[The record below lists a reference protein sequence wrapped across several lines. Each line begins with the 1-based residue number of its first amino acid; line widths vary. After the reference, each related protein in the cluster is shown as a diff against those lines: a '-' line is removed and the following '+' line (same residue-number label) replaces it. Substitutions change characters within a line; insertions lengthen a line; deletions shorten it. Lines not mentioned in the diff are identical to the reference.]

1 MELSKNQHLVGYD
14 ISLNSIHPAAWAQE
28 KAKSLGILDLSPS
41 YIEKLSGDNT
51 RQEKDRVMAALMTG
65 YYIKQQNRTLFCKT
79 SQQFFLWTSLIAF
92 SSACQLD
99 SYLSNSNKISTILGR
114 LDAVQYF
121 IFCFVQRDCRLL
133 ISTK

>member
-1 MELSKNQHLVGYD
+1 
-14 ISLNSIHPAAWAQE
+14 
-28 KAKSLGILDLSPS
+28 
-41 YIEKLSGDNT
+41 
-51 RQEKDRVMAALMTG
+51 MTG

-99 SYLSNSNKISTILGR
+99 SYLSNSNKISIILGR

-133 ISTK
+133 ISTKCAGMGVDLPDIRVTVCIGKGSPCLPK

>member
-41 YIEKLSGDNT
+41 HIEKLSGDNT

-79 SQQFFLWTSLIAF
+79 SQQFFFMDKPDRLIISLSI
-92 SSACQLD
+92 
-99 SYLSNSNKISTILGR
+99 G
-114 LDAVQYF
+114 F
-121 IFCFVQRDCRLL
+121 IFVKLEQNINNFG
-133 ISTK
+133 TA